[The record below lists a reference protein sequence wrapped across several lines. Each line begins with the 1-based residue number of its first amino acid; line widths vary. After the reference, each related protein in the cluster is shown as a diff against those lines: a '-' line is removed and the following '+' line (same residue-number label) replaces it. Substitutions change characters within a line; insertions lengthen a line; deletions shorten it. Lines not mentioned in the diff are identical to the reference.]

1 MPPHRFAL
9 EALQQVLPH
18 QIQLPSHQVSAL
30 HTFPTGTVF
39 VLTRAAATQPVAGW
53 CYRPF
58 TVTDTA
64 LAPTSA
70 AAAPTGANA
79 VTLASNAA
87 PAQTAPVTNTA
98 ASSQS
103 PSVGGYIAGT
113 FGDIMHNCVRWIFT
127 LQ

>member
-30 HTFPTGTVF
+30 QTFLTGTAF
-39 VLTRAAATQPVAGW
+39 VLAKAAATQPGAGAIDLS
-53 CYRPF
+53 
-58 TVTDTA
+58 TDTA
-64 LAPTSA
+64 LAPMSA
-70 AAAPTGANA
+70 TAAPTGANA
-79 VTLASNAA
+79 ATLASNAA

-98 ASSQS
+98 ASSQRY
-103 PSVGGYIAGT
+103 SVGGYIAGT